1 MTAPVPGFPPELET
15 AITKALAGH
24 RLTGL
29 AGGFGYSFDAKTHMC
44 RCDRRWISE
53 SEYAVHLAAVVVEV
67 VAQHTTTEWGAA
79 IEGYDHPCHAGSVTE
94 AEARYMVKAA
104 EAVPDGRKL
113 HPTARLVLP
122 WQEVK
127 A

>member
-1 MTAPVPGFPPELET
+1 MTAPTPGFPPELET
-15 AITKALAGH
+15 AIAEALAEH

-53 SEYAVHLAAVVVEV
+53 SEYADHLAAVVMETI
-67 VAQHTTTEWGAA
+67 AQHTTTEWGVDYLD
-79 IEGYDHPCHAGSVTE
+79 GSYDVHEDQQMAEDFAGGGTVVS
-94 AEARYMVKAA
+94 
-104 EAVPDGRKL
+104 
-113 HPTARLVLP
+113 RLVLP
-122 WQEVK
+122 WQEVE